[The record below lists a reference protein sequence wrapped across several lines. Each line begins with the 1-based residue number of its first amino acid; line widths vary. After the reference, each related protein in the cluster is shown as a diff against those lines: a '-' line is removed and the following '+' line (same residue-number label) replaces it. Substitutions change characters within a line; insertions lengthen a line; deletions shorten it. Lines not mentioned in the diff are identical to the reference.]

1 MADLPV
7 TQVSGAKDVRAL
19 TFEQTQDVAV
29 PNADTPLGELL
40 VQGEAGPCIINLANT
55 GANPFTACLIAA
67 QASPSSPPAA
77 GNLFPTYITSAQLNT
92 GTNVADLLIGVS
104 ANPTTLAAGA
114 NCNIVFK
121 CNGAWRIQ
129 VRATSALGTTARL
142 RATIGKGG
150 T

>member
-7 TQVSGAKDVRAL
+7 QQIAGAKDVRAM

-29 PNADTPLGELL
+29 PNADTPLGEIL
-40 VQGEAGPCIINLANT
+40 VQGEAGPCTINIANT

-67 QASPSSPPAA
+67 QASPNAPPAS
-77 GNLFPTYITSAQLNT
+77 GNLFPTYITNAQLNT
-92 GTNVADLLIGVS
+92 GTALADLLVALSG
-104 ANPTTLAAGA
+104 NPTTLAAGA
-114 NCNIVFK
+114 NVNIVIK